1 MDADESLPLHTYN
14 SKQWE
19 YLLESF
25 HCKRERDGSFIPSRL
40 TNSCFPLQ
48 SIARQCMLHTGYYY
62 VRTFSWSS
70 LQALSRP
77 LYFAQ
82 MLAGFCTSIA
92 KKTPI
97 SNTVSSFAS
106 YVLKL
111 CLHFTGNWQSI
122 WVATKRM
129 RSKKECAKTRFRT
142 VANIFEKRKIKVVQ
156 RTNCV
161 ISAMALK
168 GDVKTFSV

>member
-14 SKQWE
+14 SKQCE

-25 HCKRERDGSFIPSRL
+25 HCKRERAGSFIPSRL

-92 KKTPI
+92 KKPPYQI
-97 SNTVSSFAS
+97 LFPVWE
-106 YVLKL
+106 L
-111 CLHFTGNWQSI
+111 
-122 WVATKRM
+122 R
-129 RSKKECAKTRFRT
+129 
-142 VANIFEKRKIKVVQ
+142 
-156 RTNCV
+156 
-161 ISAMALK
+161 
-168 GDVKTFSV
+168 VKTLFCLQAIGNQYGSRQNE

>member
-19 YLLESF
+19 YLVLESF

-82 MLAGFCTSIA
+82 MLAGFGTSIA
-92 KKTPI
+92 KKTPDI
-97 SNTVSSFAS
+97 KYCFQFCE
-106 YVLKL
+106 L
-111 CLHFTGNWQSI
+111 CI
-122 WVATKRM
+122 
-129 RSKKECAKTRFRT
+129 KTLFCLQAIGYQYGSRQ
-142 VANIFEKRKIKVVQ
+142 NE
-156 RTNCV
+156 
-161 ISAMALK
+161 
-168 GDVKTFSV
+168 